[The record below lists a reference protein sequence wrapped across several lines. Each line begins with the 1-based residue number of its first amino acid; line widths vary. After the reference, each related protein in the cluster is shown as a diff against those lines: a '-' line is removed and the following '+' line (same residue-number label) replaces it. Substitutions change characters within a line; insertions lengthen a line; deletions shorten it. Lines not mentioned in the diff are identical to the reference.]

1 MKFALIDT
9 SSLKSEKVNGEYL
22 DCWGDEITR
31 RKALISQ
38 LGTLATPLVVFQDGY
53 DSDYQAIFEVPFR
66 DSNTLN
72 FIAMYELHQENPRQY
87 ALVNAW
93 LCEHSGEAEV
103 VIDQMDEMSFTFND

>member
-9 SSLKSEKVNGEYL
+9 SSLKSEKVDDKYL
-22 DCWGDEITR
+22 DYWRDEIDR
-31 RKALISQ
+31 RKALIDQ
-38 LGTLATPLVVFQDGY
+38 LGTLATPLVVYQDGF
-53 DSDYQAIFEVPFR
+53 DEDYQAIFEVPFS

-87 ALVNAW
+87 ELVNAW
-93 LCEHSGEAEV
+93 LCEHSGQAEV